1 MAERDVECEGD
12 LLLVITELCG
22 MLNEEEELIEV
33 ILLESTILS
42 FICCCCRSAISVV
55 VPAREECVA
64 ARTEAGE
71 C

>member
-42 FICCCCRSAISVV
+42 FI
-55 VPAREECVA
+55 
-64 ARTEAGE
+64 
-71 C
+71 